1 MKKNI
6 LDRYDRDQNGAV
18 VINIYAKKISHLF
31 NDFDRQ
37 SSFSKK
43 DLDEELVEYIIEC
56 VNEIGSED
64 FIIKFYFGEKLNSEL
79 VNRVK
84 NSIVNF
90 FEYLQE
96 LEKKAMKEQIKNA
109 LIFMAI
115 GAFFTA
121 VSFTFSKTNDDENMI
136 YEVISEGLLVAGWVS
151 LWESLATFLIKWLPL
166 SKKLKIY
173 KRIAVAKV
181 EFD

>member
-1 MKKNI
+1 MKKHI
-6 LDRYDRDQNGAV
+6 LDRYDRDDNGAV
-18 VINIYAKKISHLF
+18 VINISAKKIKDLY
-31 NDFDRQ
+31 NDFDKE

-43 DLDEELVEYIIEC
+43 DLDEELVEYIIDS
-56 VNEIGSED
+56 VKEIGNEE
-64 FIIKFYFGEKLNSEL
+64 FVIKFYFDEKLNDEL
-79 VNRVK
+79 ENRIK
-84 NSIVNF
+84 NSILNF

-109 LIFMAI
+109 MIFMVI
-115 GAFFTA
+115 GVFFTA
-121 VSFTFSKTNDDENMI
+121 ASLSFGRSNGEENVF

-173 KRIAVAKV
+173 KKIALSRV